1 MLTVKLI
8 CAGKLREKFYIEA
21 FREYEKRLSAFCKLE
36 TVEIPEVK
44 TSEDPSS
51 GEIQSALEKE
61 SQVILE
67 KLPQG
72 AYVVA
77 LCVEGK
83 RLSSEGLAKLISE
96 RALEGDS
103 RLCFIIG
110 SSNGLHESVKQ
121 RADFRLSVSDMTF
134 PHHLFRV
141 MLAEQI
147 YRAFTI
153 NAGRKYHK

>member
-21 FREYEKRLSAFCKLE
+21 FREYEKRLSAFCKFE
-36 TVEIPEVK
+36 TIEVPEVK
-44 TSEDPSS
+44 ASEDPSPA
-51 GEIQSALEKE
+51 EIGAALEKE
-61 SQVILE
+61 AQTILE
-67 KLPQG
+67 KVPQS

-83 RLSSEGLAKLISE
+83 KLSSEGLAKLISE
-96 RALEGDS
+96 RAMTGDS
-103 RLCFIIG
+103 RLCFLIG
-110 SSNGLHESVKQ
+110 SSNGLHPSVKQ

>member
-21 FREYEKRLSAFCKLE
+21 FREYEKRLASFCKFE
-36 TVEIPEVK
+36 VTEIPEVK
-44 TSEDPSS
+44 TSEAPSQ
-51 GEIQSALEKE
+51 GEITAALEKE
-61 SQVILE
+61 AQVILD
-67 KLPQG
+67 KISQSM
-72 AYVVA
+72 YVIA
-77 LCVEGK
+77 LCVEGHK
-83 RLSSEGLAKLISE
+83 LSSEGLAKLISD
-96 RALEGDS
+96 RSVAGDS
-103 RLCFIIG
+103 RLCFVIG
-110 SSNGLHESVKQ
+110 SSNGLHPSVKQ

>member
-1 MLTVKLI
+1 MFTIKLI

-21 FREYEKRLSAFCKLE
+21 FREYEKRLSAFCKFE

-44 TSEDPSS
+44 TGEDPSQA
-51 GEIQSALEKE
+51 EIDAALEKE
-61 SQVILE
+61 SRAILE
-67 KLPQG
+67 KIPQG

-83 RLSSEGLAKLISE
+83 ALSSEGLAGLLAE
-96 RALEGDS
+96 RALMGDS
-103 RLCFIIG
+103 RLCFVVG
-110 SSNGLHESVKQ
+110 SSNGLHPSVKQ

>member
-1 MLTVKLI
+1 MLTVRLI

-21 FREYEKRLSAFCKLE
+21 FREYEKRLGAFCRFE
-36 TVEIPEVK
+36 TVEVPEIR
-44 TSEDPSS
+44 TGEDPSPA
-51 GEIQSALEKE
+51 ETDAALEKE
-61 SQVILE
+61 ARTILE
-67 KLPQG
+67 KVPQG

-77 LCVEGK
+77 LCVEGTP
-83 RLSSEGLAKLISE
+83 LSSEGLAKLISD
-96 RALEGDS
+96 RAMAGDS
-103 RLCFIIG
+103 RLCFVVG
-110 SSNGLHESVKQ
+110 SSNGLHETVKR
-121 RADFRLSVSDMTF
+121 RADFRLSVSPMTF

>member
-1 MLTVKLI
+1 MLAVKLI

-21 FREYEKRLSAFCKLE
+21 FREYEKRLAAFCRFE
-36 TVEIPEVK
+36 TVEVPEVK
-44 TSEDPSS
+44 TLEDPSEAEVV
-51 GEIQSALEKE
+51 GALEKE
-61 SQVILE
+61 ARAILE
-67 KLPQG
+67 KIPQG
-72 AYVVA
+72 AYVIA
-77 LCVEGK
+77 LCVEGTK
-83 RLSSEGLAKLISE
+83 FSSEELAKLVAE
-96 RALEGDS
+96 RARAGDS

-110 SSNGLHESVKQ
+110 SSNGLHPSVKQ
-121 RADFRLSVSDMTF
+121 RAEVRLSVSDMTF

>member
-1 MLTVKLI
+1 MLSVKLI
-8 CAGKLREKFYIEA
+8 CAGRLREKFYIEA
-21 FREYEKRLSAFCKLE
+21 FREYEKRLAGFCKFE
-36 TVEIPEVK
+36 TVEVPEVK
-44 TSEDPSS
+44 TGEDPSPA
-51 GEIQSALEKE
+51 ETDAALEKE
-61 SQVILE
+61 ARAILE
-67 KLPQG
+67 KIPQG

-77 LCVEGK
+77 LCVEGRK
-83 RLSSEGLAKLISE
+83 LSSEGLAKLLSD
-96 RALEGDS
+96 RAMQGDS
-103 RLCFIIG
+103 RVCFVIG
-110 SSNGLHESVKQ
+110 SSNGLHETVKQ

>member
-1 MLTVKLI
+1 MLAVKLI

-21 FREYEKRLSAFCKLE
+21 FREYEKRLAAFCRFE
-36 TVEIPEVK
+36 TAEVPEVK
-44 TSEDPSS
+44 TSDDPSAAEVA
-51 GEIQSALEKE
+51 GALEKE
-61 SQVILE
+61 ARAVLE
-67 KLPQG
+67 KIPQG

-77 LCVEGK
+77 LCVEGTK
-83 RLSSEGLAKLISE
+83 LSSEGLAKLFAE
-96 RALEGDS
+96 RALAGDS

-110 SSNGLHESVKQ
+110 SSNGLHPAVKQ

>member
-1 MLTVKLI
+1 MLAVKLV

-21 FREYEKRLSAFCKLE
+21 FREYEKRLSAFCKFE
-36 TVEIPEVK
+36 TAEVPEVK
-44 TSEDPSS
+44 TSDDP
-51 GEIQSALEKE
+51 GPAEITAALEKE
-61 SQVILE
+61 AQAILD
-67 KLPQG
+67 KLPQS
-72 AYVVA
+72 AYVIA

-83 RLSSEGLAKLISE
+83 KLSSEGLASLLSD
-96 RALEGDS
+96 RALSGDS
-103 RLCFIIG
+103 RVCFVIG
-110 SSNGLHESVKQ
+110 SSNGLHSTVKQ
-121 RADFRLSVSDMTF
+121 RADFCLSVSDMTF

>member
-21 FREYEKRLSAFCKLE
+21 FREYEKRLSGFCKFE
-36 TVEIPEVK
+36 TVEIPELK
-44 TSEDPSS
+44 TAEDPSTA
-51 GEIQSALEKE
+51 EIQAALEKE
-61 SQVILE
+61 AQAILE
-67 KLPQG
+67 KIPQS
-72 AYVVA
+72 AYVIA
-77 LCVEGK
+77 LCVEGQK
-83 RLSSEGLAKLISE
+83 LSSEGLAQLLAD
-96 RALEGDS
+96 RAMLGDS
-103 RLCFIIG
+103 RVCFVIG
-110 SSNGLHESVKQ
+110 SSNGLHETVKR

>member
-1 MLTVKLI
+1 MLAVKLI

-21 FREYEKRLSAFCKLE
+21 FREYEKRLAAFCRFE
-36 TVEIPEVK
+36 TVEVPEVK
-44 TSEDPSS
+44 TLEDPSEAEVV
-51 GEIQSALEKE
+51 GALEKE
-61 SQVILE
+61 ARAILE
-67 KLPQG
+67 KIPQG
-72 AYVVA
+72 AYVIA
-77 LCVEGK
+77 LCVEGTK
-83 RLSSEGLAKLISE
+83 FSSEELAKLVAE
-96 RALEGDS
+96 RALAGDS

-110 SSNGLHESVKQ
+110 SSNGLHPSVKQ
-121 RADFRLSVSDMTF
+121 RAEVRLSVSNMTF

>member
-1 MLTVKLI
+1 MLAVKLI

-21 FREYEKRLSAFCKLE
+21 FREYEKRLAAFCRFE
-36 TVEIPEVK
+36 TVEVPEVK
-44 TSEDPSS
+44 TLEDPSEAEVV
-51 GEIQSALEKE
+51 GALEKE
-61 SQVILE
+61 ARAILE
-67 KLPQG
+67 KIPQG
-72 AYVVA
+72 AYVIA
-77 LCVEGK
+77 LCVEGTK
-83 RLSSEGLAKLISE
+83 FSSEELAKLVAE
-96 RALEGDS
+96 RALAGDS

-110 SSNGLHESVKQ
+110 SSNGLHPSVKQ
-121 RADFRLSVSDMTF
+121 RAEVRLSVSDMTF